1 MSNTPTVPLIAPP
14 QPTDPIA
21 LVTGASGFLGAEVAR
36 QLAAA
41 GWTVRSTGRTASPFH
56 PVTNYIPCNLEL
68 TDTLPQLLSGVEVV
82 VHCAGLAHQFEF
94 PPAPERFQQINAD
107 LVKRLAVAALHAGV
121 KRFVQISSVSVY
133 GYDHPADCT
142 EEAPLAATSPYGL
155 SKIDGERLLKLVA
168 EGTTMESVSLRP
180 VVMFG
185 PGDPGNVARLITAIT
200 QRRFW
205 RIGSA
210 TNLKCFLHVRDCAR
224 AIVTCVAQPHWL
236 HPHAAYN
243 LVGETVQVR
252 RLLYAIDAGL
262 GRRSPNW
269 FIPKWLP
276 ATMLAIAAQLP
287 GLGQKAKRWQST
299 LATFVR
305 DDTYNGQRFRQ
316 DFNWSPEE
324 SLEAGIQEQIA
335 SEKTL
340 RR

>member
-1 MSNTPTVPLIAPP
+1 VSNTTTVPLIAPL

-36 QLAAA
+36 RLAAA

-68 TDTLPQLLSGVEVV
+68 TDNLPKLLDGVEVV
-82 VHCAGLAHQFEF
+82 VHCAGLAHQFDF
-94 PPAPERFQQINAD
+94 PPEPERFQQINAD
-107 LVKRLAVAALHAGV
+107 LVKRMAVAALHAGV
-121 KRFVQISSVSVY
+121 KRFVLISSVSVY

-155 SKIDGERLLKLVA
+155 SKIEGERLLKLVA
-168 EGTTMESVSLRP
+168 AGTNMESVSLRP

-185 PGDPGNVARLITAIT
+185 PGDPGNVARLIAAIT
-200 QRRFW
+200 GRRFW
-205 RIGSA
+205 RIGRA

-224 AIVTCVAQPHWL
+224 AIVTCVSQPHWPR
-236 HPHAAYN
+236 PHDAYN

-262 GRRSPNW
+262 GRRTTSW
-269 FIPKWLP
+269 YIPKWLP
-276 ATMLAIAAQLP
+276 ATMLAIAARFPLIGP
-287 GLGQKAKRWQST
+287 KAKRWQST

-305 DDTYNGQRFRQ
+305 DDTYNGQRFRH
-316 DFNWSPEE
+316 DFNWTPEE

-335 SEKTL
+335 LEKNMK
-340 RR
+340 R